1 MNESESKLDKA
12 TVYRRI
18 KYAVRLTQDEK
29 YAEALR
35 LFEMYL
41 PLLSSG
47 ADEEKRLLTRSSSYC
62 GVCLAVERHRF
73 KEAFE
78 YCQISLNG
86 DLPDPDHH
94 VNVALV
100 YLQRNDRRMAVKHL
114 HAGLELQ
121 PKHSRS
127 HVLLYKIGRRH
138 QPVIPF
144 LSRSNRINV
153 WLGRRRAGRRPS
165 PRRA

>member
-1 MNESESKLDKA
+1 MAESKLDKA

-41 PLLSSG
+41 PLLSKG

-62 GVCLAVERHRF
+62 GVCLAVERHRII
-73 KEAFE
+73 EALE

-86 DLPDPDHH
+86 DLPDPEHH

-100 YLQRNDRRMAVKHL
+100 YMQRKDRRMAVKHL
-114 HAGLELQ
+114 YAGLELQ
-121 PKHSRS
+121 PKHTRS
-127 HVLLYKIGRRH
+127 LMVMYAIGRRH
-138 QPVIPF
+138 RPVIPF

-153 WLGRRRAGRRPS
+153 WLGKRRAAGRPS
-165 PRRA
+165 PGRS